1 MTRFAGSF
9 SFGSLALAVVLCAVG
24 CHSNQDQPSTDAT
37 AQNQADQGQDP
48 AAANLATASYN
59 TSGAPSA
66 SSSAPQPSSAP
77 QSASPDNGSD
87 YSESADD
94 STYAEPPVATAP
106 QPPPALPDY
115 QQPPCPG
122 DGYIWTPGYWNYARM
137 GYYWVPGVWTRA
149 PYTGALWTPG
159 FWAFAAGHYVRHP
172 GYWGSHIGYYGG
184 INYGHGYTGAGYEGG
199 YWNNNHFS
207 YNRAVTNVNT
217 TVVHN
222 VYNYTN
228 ITHVTNVTR
237 VSYNGG
243 SGGVQVRPRPVEI
256 AARREPIAPRMA
268 TQMQHEE
275 SYRNT
280 KEQFVT
286 PERAR
291 PTNLAVN
298 KPIEADHNVKPE
310 VRPLPQPRPEPHPA
324 PPPAHREQSKPPAPP
339 SAHREESKPPAPHPP
354 TEHK

>member
-59 TSGAPSA
+59 TTGAASA

-122 DGYIWTPGYWNYARM
+122 DGYIWTPGYWNYAST

-149 PYTGALWTPG
+149 PYTGALWTPE
-159 FWAFAAGHYVRHP
+159 FWAIAKAAT
-172 GYWGSHIGYYGG
+172 SN
-184 INYGHGYTGAGYEGG
+184 INETSRDRRKRGMASPKVGM
-199 YWNNNHFS
+199 
-207 YNRAVTNVNT
+207 
-217 TVVHN
+217 
-222 VYNYTN
+222 
-228 ITHVTNVTR
+228 
-237 VSYNGG
+237 VS
-243 SGGVQVRPRPVEI
+243 RPPS
-256 AARREPIAPRMA
+256 EPRCCFPA
-268 TQMQHEE
+268 
-275 SYRNT
+275 
-280 KEQFVT
+280 QFV
-286 PERAR
+286 
-291 PTNLAVN
+291 
-298 KPIEADHNVKPE
+298 
-310 VRPLPQPRPEPHPA
+310 
-324 PPPAHREQSKPPAPP
+324 
-339 SAHREESKPPAPHPP
+339 
-354 TEHK
+354 